1 MKKLKASKDLFA
13 IFYIVNWILSI
24 IIAPLGS
31 YAVIVLML
39 STIEFLSSGKTSILM
54 HFMMFGMIFKFVVLI
69 YLFIYLILSL
79 RSLIQ
84 IIKTSK
90 DSLHLAPISLILTLL
105 LQLFPFISA
114 LKDTRTMEPYRWLI
128 GVVPLCSILSF
139 LSYLYARYGLKGQRK
154 KALLWAGHV
163 VNGVL
168 ILLMIVAF
176 FQPIIPQLTRTSR
189 VLSSLE
195 QEYKKRGMDAKV
207 ETVPSGYGEEDSN
220 NPDFNDIYPIGKFK
234 VTIGKHSFYEEVR
247 VNKAGGIE
255 EAAFIDPKTT
265 PSPILRVILQK
276 ENSQENLIKT
286 KENVEKSLDNID
298 ESVNII
304 PHYGNTEV
312 SVEYITNPKRS
323 KPKSFEE
330 KDFKLNSLFDI
341 TDEKL
346 LEKEDVWISIRIELN
361 LKQRLFASDS
371 GEKFLHD
378 MDYSLFQT
386 GNYVFEIE
394 ETDKDNVTSK
404 KQFFAKV
411 KDGKLVQLNKND
423 SDQDLTEGS
432 VSLLEYS
439 YRGSIGYSIDEGY
452 DHMVDWPD

>member
-1 MKKLKASKDLFA
+1 MKKLKVSKDLFA

-24 IIAPLGS
+24 IIAPLGG

-54 HFMMFGMIFKFVVLI
+54 QFMMFSMIFKCVVLI
-69 YLFIYLILSL
+69 YLFIYLILSF

-84 IIKTSK
+84 SIKTSK
-90 DSLHLAPISLILTLL
+90 DSLYLAPISLILTLL

-114 LKDTRTMEPYRWLI
+114 LKDTRTIEPYRWLI

-139 LSYLYARYGLKGQRK
+139 LSYLYARYGFKGQRK

-163 VNGVL
+163 VNGML
-168 ILLMIVAF
+168 TLLMIVAF

-195 QEYKKRGMDAKV
+195 QEYKKQGMDAKV

-234 VTIGKHSFYEEVR
+234 LTIGKHSFYEEVR

-312 SVEYITNPKRS
+312 SVEYITNP
-323 KPKSFEE
+323 
-330 KDFKLNSLFDI
+330 
-341 TDEKL
+341 
-346 LEKEDVWISIRIELN
+346 
-361 LKQRLFASDS
+361 
-371 GEKFLHD
+371 
-378 MDYSLFQT
+378 
-386 GNYVFEIE
+386 
-394 ETDKDNVTSK
+394 
-404 KQFFAKV
+404 
-411 KDGKLVQLNKND
+411 
-423 SDQDLTEGS
+423 
-432 VSLLEYS
+432 
-439 YRGSIGYSIDEGY
+439 
-452 DHMVDWPD
+452 

>member
-1 MKKLKASKDLFA
+1 M
-13 IFYIVNWILSI
+13 V
-24 IIAPLGS
+24 
-31 YAVIVLML
+31 
-39 STIEFLSSGKTSILM
+39 
-54 HFMMFGMIFKFVVLI
+54 
-69 YLFIYLILSL
+69 
-79 RSLIQ
+79 
-84 IIKTSK
+84 
-90 DSLHLAPISLILTLL
+90 
-105 LQLFPFISA
+105 
-114 LKDTRTMEPYRWLI
+114 
-128 GVVPLCSILSF
+128 
-139 LSYLYARYGLKGQRK
+139 
-154 KALLWAGHV
+154 
-163 VNGVL
+163 
-168 ILLMIVAF
+168 VAF

-247 VNKAGGIE
+247 VNKAGGID

-330 KDFKLNSLFDI
+330 KDFKLNSLFDL

-394 ETDKDNVTSK
+394 ETDKDNFTSK
-404 KQFFAKV
+404 KQFFAKI